1 MIGARAVLVAS
12 VVLMAGACVS
22 LQKRSV
28 VQKAGDTE
36 VRLSL
41 PVFSL
46 PFPAYN
52 ALLEEGSRSS
62 RLLYT
67 LFEQPMLLLPG
78 PDPSTV
84 LCVYNFDISHE
95 VIAFDLDGLH
105 GGSAEPEKGSKLGFI
120 VSDSQIP
127 FRHATVDEI
136 RHALR
141 RVERMTQED
150 FERAS
155 VPALDL
161 GIYRA
166 YVVKRY
172 LVEYLEESLSAAI
185 HELSPPQSSGSCSE
199 EVPFTRVPPA

>member
-12 VVLMAGACVS
+12 MVLMAGACVS

-36 VRLSL
+36 VRLSV

-46 PFPAYN
+46 LFPAYN

-105 GGSAEPEKGSKLGFI
+105 GGSTDPEKGSKLAFI
-120 VSDSQIP
+120 VADSQIP
-127 FRHATVDEI
+127 FRRATVAEI
-136 RHALR
+136 RHAIR
-141 RVERMTQED
+141 RIEGMADED
-150 FERAS
+150 YERAS
-155 VPALDL
+155 VPALDI

-166 YVVKRY
+166 YAVKRF
-172 LVEYLEESLSAAI
+172 LVEGLEESLSTI
-185 HELSPPQSSGSCSE
+185 PELSALESSGSCAE
-199 EVPFTRVPPA
+199 DVEPTPAPSV